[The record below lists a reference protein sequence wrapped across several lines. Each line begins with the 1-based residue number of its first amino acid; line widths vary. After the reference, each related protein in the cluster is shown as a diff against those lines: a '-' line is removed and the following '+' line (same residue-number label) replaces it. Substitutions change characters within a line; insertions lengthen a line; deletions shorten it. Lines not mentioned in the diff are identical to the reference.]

1 MAIFRA
7 QDFMHPLDRA
17 AKDNLEQIPGLRQI
31 TDMFLK
37 SVDERVMRQYLMASA
52 LRLGPRQLPDIYR
65 LLPPICEAFGIDE
78 PELYLTHGDV
88 NAWTFGQTR
97 TSIVLYSGLIEHLE
111 PVEIE
116 AVLAHECGH
125 ILCQHV
131 LYRSM
136 AITLER
142 AAELTKLGALMTA
155 PIQSALLA
163 WIRKSELSADR
174 AAAGYL
180 GGPKEMTTALLR
192 FAGVLRWA
200 ASDQYSLDEFAA
212 QAAEWESMMDNRWD
226 KLLHWWRGAGN
237 STHPMLA
244 MRVRELQR
252 WCGSPQFSA
261 IGALTASIRGGERC
275 TRCGAA
281 SRPGVRHCPN
291 CGFQVEPAQIT
302 AV

>member
-17 AKDNLEQIPGLRQI
+17 AKENLEQIPGLRQI
-31 TDMFLK
+31 TDKFLR
-37 SVDERVMRQYLMASA
+37 SIDERAVRQYLMASA

-65 LLPPICEAFGIDE
+65 MLPPICEAFGIEE

-97 TSIVLYSGLIEHLE
+97 TCIVLYSGLIEHLE
-111 PVEIE
+111 PAEIE

-136 AITLER
+136 ALVLER
-142 AAELTKLGALMTA
+142 ATGFTKIGSLMTA

-163 WIRKSELSADR
+163 WIRKSELTADR

-180 GGPKEMTTALLR
+180 GGSEEMTRALLR

-200 ASDQYSLDEFAA
+200 ATDQYSLDEFAT
-212 QAAEWESMMDNRWD
+212 QAAEFESMMDNRWE
-226 KLLHWWRGAGN
+226 KLLHWWRGGGN
-237 STHPMLA
+237 STHPLLA
-244 MRVRELQR
+244 LRVRELQR
-252 WCGSPQFSA
+252 WCASQQFAA
-261 IGALTASIRGGERC
+261 IGTLTAELRGGPRC
-275 TRCGAA
+275 VRCGAPA
-281 SRPGVRHCPN
+281 RAGALHCSR
-291 CGFQVEPAQIT
+291 CGLRLEPDRLT
-302 AV
+302 AG